1 MTSYRLILCL
11 IISLTSF
18 DFAPGSVSK
27 TESFQISG
35 TKPYQITYQIAS
47 ETSLKSK
54 SLHPLLNLGANAKS
68 PGNYYFLEYI
78 AKAENKG
85 RSKKDLIWLALIIL
99 STVFGAAIFAGLFYL
114 LTNPS
119 VESEAEESTNPE
131 NSDPK
136 SSAELNPQDLNYNLN
151 AENHLDSN
159 VEDIS
164 VPYPEKAIAFQTGDP
179 DANTNQ
185 IDNHKNLSETPQNIQ
200 SISEQPPAATRN
212 KNQSNQLGFTRNI
225 FQKIFSKK
233 SEKSPAN
240 QSDIKPINP
249 HNSGNDQLLK
259 SQVNSEKPPER
270 HPEKLEIEKLPNI
283 PGSTTSLPQ
292 GNQAISLDPGR
303 ESLAI
308 SDNIN
313 TTRLAKIDIIEELI
327 RELQNPD
334 PIKRRKC
341 IWELSQR
348 GDSRA
353 VQPLVDLMIDSDSK
367 QISLILGALSE
378 IGTRTLKPMNRAL
391 ALSLQDR
398 NPDVRKNAIR
408 DLTRIYDLI
417 NQITQLLNHA
427 VNDVDPEVQE
437 TARWA
442 LSQLSNLSRN
452 SGYAVPSALPHVTDI
467 GDNSPE

>member
-27 TESFQISG
+27 TESFQIPG
-35 TKPYQITYQIAS
+35 TKPYQNTP
-47 ETSLKSK
+47 ETALKSK
-54 SLHPLLNLGANAKS
+54 SLNPPFNLGANAKS
-68 PGNYYFLEYI
+68 PGNSYFLEFI
-78 AKAENKG
+78 AKGENKG

-119 VESEAEESTNPE
+119 VEIESEESTNPE

-136 SSAELNPQDLNYNLN
+136 SSAELNPQDLSDELN
-151 AENHLDSN
+151 SETHIDSN
-159 VEDIS
+159 VGEIY
-164 VPYPEKAIAFQTGDP
+164 VQNPEATAYQTGAQ
-179 DANTNQ
+179 DATTNQ
-185 IDNHKNLSETPQNIQ
+185 IDNHKNISENSQNIQ
-200 SISEQPPAATRN
+200 SISEQPLAANR
-212 KNQSNQLGFTRNI
+212 KKKQSDELGFTRKI
-225 FQKIFSKK
+225 FLKIFSKK
-233 SEKSPAN
+233 SEKKPAN

-249 HNSGNDQLLK
+249 QNNDELLK
-259 SQVNSEKPPER
+259 SQINSEKPPDI
-270 HPEKLEIEKLPNI
+270 HPEKLEIERLPNI

-308 SDNIN
+308 SENIN

-353 VQPLVDLMIDSDSK
+353 IQPLVNLMIDSDSK
-367 QISLILGALSE
+367 QSSLILGALSE
-378 IGTRTLKPMNRAL
+378 IGTRTIKPINRAL
-391 ALSLQDR
+391 ALSLQDH
-398 NPDVRKNAIR
+398 NADVRKNAIR

-417 NQITQLLNHA
+417 NQITQLLNYA
-427 VNDVDPEVQE
+427 VNDTDPEVQE

-442 LSQLSNLSRN
+442 LSQLSKLSKS
-452 SGYAVPSALPHVTDI
+452 SGYEVPSALPNVTNI